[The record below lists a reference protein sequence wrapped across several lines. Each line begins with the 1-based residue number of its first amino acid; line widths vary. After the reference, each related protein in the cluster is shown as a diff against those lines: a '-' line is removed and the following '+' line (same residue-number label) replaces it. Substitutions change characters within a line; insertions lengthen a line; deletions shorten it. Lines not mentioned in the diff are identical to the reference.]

1 MSNYITTKW
10 DVIIAGGGPA
20 GFFAAIRCAE
30 LNPKLRVLI
39 IEQSSQTLGKVLIS
53 GGGRCNVTHAC
64 FDPAQLVGFYPRGG
78 MALRGAFTRFQ
89 PADTIKW
96 FEVHGVKLKTESDG
110 RMFPVTD
117 SSETIANCL
126 REAAKNSGVK
136 VHVGTSL
143 LKVEKNQRGG
153 FRLEVRKAG
162 VATEGRDRNAH
173 VEPSVALS
181 SSKGRN
187 ARVEPSV
194 ALSSSKGRNTCVEPS
209 VALSSSKGR
218 NKAEVLPLQTKK
230 LLIATGSDAK
240 TREIIKSLGHAIEE
254 PVPSLFTFNVK
265 DERIEGLAGVAVE
278 NVTLKMD
285 ALTQGGPILITH
297 WGLSGPAVLRLSAW
311 GARILSDK
319 KYRSSLTVNWLGDY
333 KLDSTLEVL
342 QRNKDWH
349 ENARKKIAAQPA
361 FSQIPVRLWKQ
372 LTQFIG
378 DKNWGDISKVELRK
392 LGNELTAGEFTI
404 SGKGQFKEEFV
415 TCGGVNLNEVDFKTM
430 QSRIVDDLFFAGE
443 VLDIDGLTGGFN
455 FQSSWTTGWRAGT
468 TLGS

>member
-39 IEQSSQTLGKVLIS
+39 IEKSSQTLGKVLIS

-78 MALRGAFTRFQ
+78 TALRGAFTRFQ

-117 SSETIANCL
+117 SSETIASCL

-136 VHVGTSL
+136 VHVGASL
-143 LKVEKNQRGG
+143 LKVEKNPRGG

-162 VATEGRDRNAH
+162 VATEGRDRNA
-173 VEPSVALS
+173 
-181 SSKGRN
+181 R
-187 ARVEPSV
+187 
-194 ALSSSKGRNTCVEPS
+194 VEPS

-455 FQSSWTTGWRAGT
+455 FQSSWTTGWLAGN